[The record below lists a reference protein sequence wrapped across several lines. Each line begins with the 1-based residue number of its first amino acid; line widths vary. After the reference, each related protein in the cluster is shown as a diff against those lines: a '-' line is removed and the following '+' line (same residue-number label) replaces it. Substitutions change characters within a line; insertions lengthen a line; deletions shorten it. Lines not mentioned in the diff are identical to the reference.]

1 MGGWTIKFEG
11 IQRKVLEQN
20 FTAFVGGFEYSFIGL
35 FDTIY
40 NINWL
45 MEYQY
50 DGRENLTNV
59 VAQNDLMLG
68 SRLVLNDISGT
79 QILAGVIQDL
89 DFSNVRS
96 GFIEASSRINDNWKW
111 RLDARL
117 FSSDE
122 LAEPSYLIRRDDY
135 VQFSLEYYF

>member
-1 MGGWTIKFEG
+1 
-11 IQRKVLEQN
+11 
-20 FTAFVGGFEYSFIGL
+20 
-35 FDTIY
+35 
-40 NINWL
+40 

-59 VAQNDLMLG
+59 VAQNGLMIG

-122 LAEPSYLIRRDDY
+122 LAELSYLMRRDDY